1 MQCGVRRWAC
11 LESGDRSSNN
21 LIESSTMRSAILLS
35 LTLCWLSLTTP
46 ARQENV
52 PPCFHKEREAIDF
65 LLGDWNVDANVRLAD
80 GTWEHSSATSQIKPD
95 LSGCLLSERFTG
107 TRAGH
112 AFTALALMAFNNA
125 SKKLQRVWSD
135 SEHGLLITYEGNRS
149 GNRIILETEISLDG
163 KRVKLRNAYLEISE
177 TSFSLES
184 GRSTDDGKTWITV
197 TRLQYKRK

>member
-1 MQCGVRRWAC
+1 
-11 LESGDRSSNN
+11 
-21 LIESSTMRSAILLS
+21 MRSAILLS
-35 LTLCWLSLTTP
+35 LTLCWLSLATP

-52 PPCFHKEREAIDF
+52 APCFHKEREAIDF

-80 GTWEHSSATSQIKPD
+80 GTWEHSSATSQIKAD

-112 AFTALALMAFNNA
+112 AFTALSLMAFNNA

-149 GNRIILETEISLDG
+149 GNRIILETEILLDG

-197 TRLQYKRK
+197 TRLRYKRK

>member
-1 MQCGVRRWAC
+1 
-11 LESGDRSSNN
+11 
-21 LIESSTMRSAILLS
+21 MRSAILLS
-35 LTLCWLSLTTP
+35 LTLCWPGLAIP
-46 ARQENV
+46 MRQETV
-52 PPCFHKEREAIDF
+52 APCFHKEREAIDF
-65 LLGDWNVDANVRLAD
+65 LIGDWNVDANVRSAD
-80 GTWEHSSATSQIKPD
+80 GTWECSSATSQIKPD

-112 AFTALALMAFNNA
+112 AFTALALMAFNNT

-149 GNRIILETEISLDG
+149 GNKIILETEILLDG
-163 KRVKLRNAYLEISE
+163 KSVKLRNAYLDITE

-197 TRLQYKRK
+197 TRLRYTRK

>member
-1 MQCGVRRWAC
+1 
-11 LESGDRSSNN
+11 
-21 LIESSTMRSAILLS
+21 MRSAILLS
-35 LTLCWLSLTTP
+35 LTLCWLSLATP

-52 PPCFHKEREAIDF
+52 APCFHKEREAIDF

-80 GTWEHSSATSQIKPD
+80 GTWDHSSATSQIKAD

-112 AFTALALMAFNNA
+112 AFTALSLMAFNNA

>member
-1 MQCGVRRWAC
+1 MPRRS
-11 LESGDRSSNN
+11 L
-21 LIESSTMRSAILLS
+21 ILL
-35 LTLCWLSLTTP
+35 LTICWFIGYSF
-46 ARQENV
+46 QESEQAHASALHQQNIA
-52 PPCFHKEREAIDF
+52 PCYHKEREAIDF

-80 GTWEHSSATSQIKPD
+80 GTWEHSSATSQIKAD

-112 AFTALALMAFNNA
+112 AFTALSLMAFNNA

-149 GNRIILETEISLDG
+149 GNRIILETEILLDG